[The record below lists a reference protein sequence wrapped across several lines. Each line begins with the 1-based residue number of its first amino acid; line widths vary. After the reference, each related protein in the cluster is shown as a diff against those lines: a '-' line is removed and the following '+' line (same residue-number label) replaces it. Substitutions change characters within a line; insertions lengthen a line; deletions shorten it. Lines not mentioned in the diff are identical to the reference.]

1 MSKTIQIFGIWVL
14 IGWLGGGIGIVWAD
28 SARQSNI
35 NFDEQVEGSISNT
48 QFRQLYNF
56 EGRLGQVVT
65 IRMERQAGDL
75 DPYLLLLTN
84 TGDLI
89 AVSDDADS
97 RNAEIASQVLAYD
110 GLYTIIATRFGHEHG
125 TTEGDYIL
133 TLESVGTS
141 IAPANA
147 TTTTSTTSTP
157 ATPQPTTSF
166 LRYGDEV
173 LGQIEGENYYVIYR
187 FSAQRGEVVN
197 LTMTRING
205 DLDPVIDLFDPD
217 GIYLITGDD
226 ESGTLNAA
234 IRNYTIPTDGVYYI
248 QATRYGRLD
257 GTTTGLFSF
266 QLSAVPIDELGTRPS
281 NARVLALPSTINSTI
296 TAETLTRF
304 FQVEARR
311 GDILSVIVTRTEGDL
326 QPRVSVLR
334 NDLSQMATS
343 TLNDDEDIATIGG
356 VTVQTDGIYFISVSR
371 ADGQDGETLGEFSL
385 QIERRPSIA
394 AGSTVEIVYGG
405 QVIGTI
411 NESILQESFVFAG
424 RAGDVVTISMVRTNG
439 DLDALLTLRD
449 VDGKQLT
456 ANDDGYGSGSKDALI
471 SGYILPAD
479 GIYFI
484 EASRYE
490 RTAGDTSGDYVLQ
503 LTAVPAP
510 SPTNTPA
517 RN

>member
-1 MSKTIQIFGIWVL
+1 MIKTIQILGIWVL
-14 IGWLGGGIGIVWAD
+14 LGWLWGGIGAVGAD
-28 SARQSNI
+28 SARQDNI
-35 NFDEQVEGSISNT
+35 TFDEQVEGSISNT
-48 QFRQLYNF
+48 QFRQLYSF
-56 EGRLGQVVT
+56 EGRSGQVVT
-65 IRMERQAGDL
+65 IRMQRQAGDL

-89 AVSDDADS
+89 AVSDDVGG
-97 RNAEIASQVLAYD
+97 RNAEIASQLLPYD
-110 GLYTIIATRFGHEHG
+110 GLYTIIVTRFAHEHG
-125 TTEGDYIL
+125 TTEGDYTL

-141 IAPANA
+141 IAPANTTA
-147 TTTTSTTSTP
+147 TANTTTSATS
-157 ATPQPTTSF
+157 QPTTSF
-166 LRYGDEV
+166 LRYGDEI
-173 LGQIEGENYYVIYR
+173 LGQIIGDNYYVIYR
-187 FSAQRGEVVN
+187 FSAQRGDVVN

-217 GIYLITGDD
+217 GVYLLSGDD

-234 IRNYTIPTDGVYYI
+234 IRNYTIPADGVYYV
-248 QATRYGRLD
+248 QATRYGRLE

-266 QLSAVPIDELGTRPS
+266 QIAVVPTSELGTRPS
-281 NARVLALPSTINSTI
+281 NARVLALPSTVTSTI

-311 GDILSVIVTRTEGDL
+311 GDILSVIVTRTGGDL
-326 QPRVSVLR
+326 QPRASVLR
-334 NDLSQMATS
+334 SDLSQMATS

-356 VTVQTDGIYFISVSR
+356 VTVQTDGIYFISVNR
-371 ADGQDGETLGEFSL
+371 ANGQDGETFGEFSL
-385 QIERRPSIA
+385 QVERRPGIV

-411 NESILQESFVFAG
+411 NNSTVQESFVFAG
-424 RAGDVVTISMVRTNG
+424 RAGDVVTINMIRTNG

-449 VDGKQLT
+449 RDGKQLT
-456 ANDDGYGSGSKDALI
+456 ANDDGYGTGSKDALI
-471 SGYILPAD
+471 SGYVLPVD

-490 RTAGDTSGDYVLQ
+490 RTVGETSGDYVLQ
-503 LTAVPAP
+503 LTAVVAP

-517 RN
+517 PN